1 MYGDTEVMRKHA
13 GRLREQGVD
22 LRTLADRLVAQTESA
37 GWAGRAAD
45 ALAERIRERAAH
57 LRDIAA
63 RHDGA
68 AQAMDTHLLEVDRL
82 KESIAE
88 AEHRAADLASEARD
102 RADLPPSGHKD
113 WLTVDLRGH

>member
-37 GWAGRAAD
+37 GWSGRAAD
-45 ALAERIRERAAH
+45 ALAERVRERAAH

-82 KESIAE
+82 KDSIAD
-88 AEHRAADLASEARD
+88 AEHRAALAADTRD
-102 RADLPPSGHKD
+102 PADFPPPGHKD

>member
-22 LRTLADRLVAQTESA
+22 LRALADRLVAQTESA

-45 ALAERIRERAAH
+45 ALAERVRERATN

-68 AQAMDTHLLEVDRL
+68 AQAMEAHLLEVDRL
-82 KESIAE
+82 KDAIAG
-88 AEHRAADLASEARD
+88 AERRAGSLAADAPEPT
-102 RADLPPSGHKD
+102 DLPPPGHKD
-113 WLTVDLRGH
+113 WLAVDLRGH